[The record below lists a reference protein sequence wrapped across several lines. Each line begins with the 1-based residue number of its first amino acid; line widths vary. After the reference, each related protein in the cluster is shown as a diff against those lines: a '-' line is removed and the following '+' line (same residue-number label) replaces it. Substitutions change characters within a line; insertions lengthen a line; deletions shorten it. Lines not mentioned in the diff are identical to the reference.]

1 MPPITEARLYE
12 AFGLTPP
19 EGQGAQEQTPAE
31 SVTEPSTVETG
42 AGEQVQELAEPAQ
55 PVETEQP
62 TEPGAG
68 DAGNGEEQP
77 AAKPA
82 EQTLQERAANA
93 ARRRQQ
99 EQQAA
104 IEEALQAER
113 DKHSKVMLDVFQK
126 AGLTNT
132 FTGKPITTMDEFN
145 EWHQKFSDTKLQQDL
160 QAGRLTKDGLNQLIE
175 QNPILQQARQMV
187 QNTENLQKEQQAAA
201 DQARIDSELA
211 EIGKLDPTIK
221 GVADLLNM
229 PTAAQFK
236 GYVDKGYSFLDAYK
250 LANMDTMANA
260 RAQAAADE
268 AARKAQSKSH
278 LTATGNVQGAGASSV
293 PPAQMAMFRKM
304 NPGATDAQIQKF
316 YNQYKK
322 RQGG

>member
-1 MPPITEARLYE
+1 MPPITEAILYKE
-12 AFGLTPP
+12 FGLTPP

-31 SVTEPSTVETG
+31 PAAEPSTVETG
-42 AGEQVQELAEPAQ
+42 AGAQVQELAEPAQ
-55 PVETEQP
+55 PVDTEEP
-62 TEPGAG
+62 SEPGAG
-68 DAGNGEEQP
+68 DAGNGDEQP
-77 AAKPA
+77 AAKSA

-113 DKHSKVMLDVFQK
+113 DKHSKVMLEVFQK

-145 EWHQKFSDTKLQQDL
+145 EWHQKFADTKLQQDL
-160 QAGRLTKDGLNQLIE
+160 QAGRLTTEGLNQLIE
-175 QNPILQQARQMV
+175 QNPIIQQARQIV
-187 QNTENLQKEQQAAA
+187 QNSENVQKEQQAAA

-211 EIGKLDPTIK
+211 EISKLDPTIK

-250 LANMDTMANA
+250 LANMDTVVNA

-278 LTATGNVQGAGASSV
+278 LTATGNVQGAGDVSV
-293 PPAQMAMFRKM
+293 PSGQMRLFRAL
-304 NPGATDAQIQKF
+304 NPGKSDAEIRSY
-316 YNQYKK
+316 YNKHIK
-322 RQGG
+322 NRGG

>member
-42 AGEQVQELAEPAQ
+42 TGEQVQELAEPAQ
-55 PVETEQP
+55 PVDTEEP

-68 DAGNGEEQP
+68 DDAQQP
-77 AAKPA
+77 DTKPA

-132 FTGKPITTMDEFN
+132 FTGKPITTVDELN
-145 EWHQKFSDTKLQQDL
+145 EWHQKFADTKLQQDL
-160 QAGRLTKDGLNQLIE
+160 QAGRLTAEGLNQLIE

-268 AARKAQSKSH
+268 ATRKAQSKSH
-278 LTATGNVQGAGASSV
+278 LTATGNVQGAGDVSV
-293 PPAQMAMFRKM
+293 PSGQMRLFRAL
-304 NPGATDAQIQKF
+304 NPGKSDAEIRSY
-316 YNQYKK
+316 YNKHIK
-322 RQGG
+322 NRGG